1 MTNNHTKQET
11 PKRRIQNPVKHLRSS
26 FFPKIVSGFQP
37 LTICRK
43 KLYLRC
49 STGFW
54 IRLFKKKH
62 SHKRINCTFLK
73 EPVKFWWGSMF
84 LFLESFQPKPSRG
97 FHVETTW
104 KRSFPR
110 RFNVKSTWCVSRECS
125 YFVLISYE
133 AFLPV
138 NDRNYSWH

>member
-62 SHKRINCTFLK
+62 SHKRINCTFFKRISKILMRLN
-73 EPVKFWWGSMF
+73 VLIFGKFSASTQQTHTWIPRWNDVETVVSSTSFQREIHEVCFQGMF
-84 LFLESFQPKPSRG
+84 LF
-97 FHVETTW
+97 
-104 KRSFPR
+104 
-110 RFNVKSTWCVSRECS
+110 CS
-125 YFVLISYE
+125 YFLWSI
-133 AFLPV
+133 LTC
-138 NDRNYSWH
+138 

>member
-26 FFPKIVSGFQP
+26 FFAFNSGFEP

-73 EPVKFWWGSMF
+73 RTSKILMRLNVLIFGKFSASTLTWIPRWNDVETVVSTSFQCEIHVVCFQRMF
-84 LFLESFQPKPSRG
+84 LF
-97 FHVETTW
+97 
-104 KRSFPR
+104 
-110 RFNVKSTWCVSRECS
+110 CS
-125 YFVLISYE
+125 YFLWSI
-133 AFLPV
+133 LTC
-138 NDRNYSWH
+138 